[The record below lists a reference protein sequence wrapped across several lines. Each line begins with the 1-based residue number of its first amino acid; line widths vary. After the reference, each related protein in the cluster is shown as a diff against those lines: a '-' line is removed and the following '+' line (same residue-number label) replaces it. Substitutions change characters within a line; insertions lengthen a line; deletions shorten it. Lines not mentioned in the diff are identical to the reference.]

1 MSQKKLVLH
10 FDINGTITPVD
21 TTEPGN
27 KEENANMVIAKSVY
41 GTVKDNVWTLNQ
53 DYQQE
58 KEGSLTYYDYLK
70 TTDKQHYK
78 KLSFTFTHPN
88 EPGESLAHLVPLLV
102 ESMDTFLFH
111 SFLNV
116 LHEFPEALV
125 VFRTF
130 GLDADE
136 VIDFLRTSP
145 KTSHKFQD
153 IIKGD
158 FSYTHEER
166 PLITLENGHNISG
179 MDNFNKFILNTD
191 THLALKESYDYWNLN
206 HRSKKHGKQLLGH
219 DSMVQ
224 IFFDDNDC
232 VNILDNTN
240 SHSIK
245 INTLDALQNH
255 SYYVNFIKE
264 VISKYT

>member
-21 TTEPGN
+21 TTEPGS

-41 GTVKDNVWTLNQ
+41 GTVNNNNWTLNQ
-53 DYQQE
+53 EYD
-58 KEGSLTYYDYLK
+58 KESTDSITYYDYLK
-70 TTDKQHYK
+70 TIDNQYK
-78 KLSFTFTHPN
+78 KKSFTFTHPG

-102 ESMDTFLFH
+102 NSMDIFLFQ

-116 LHEFPEALV
+116 LHEFPDALI

-136 VIDFLRTSP
+136 VIEFLRTNE
-145 KTSHKFQD
+145 KTSHKFKN

-158 FSYTHEER
+158 FSYDHEER
-166 PLITLENGHNISG
+166 PLITLENGHQISE
-179 MDNFNKFILNTD
+179 MHKFNKFILNTD
-191 THLALKESYDYWNLN
+191 THLALKESYDHWNRN
-206 HRSKKHGKQLLGH
+206 HRSKKCGKQLLGH
-219 DSMVQ
+219 EDMLQ

-232 VNILDNTN
+232 VNVINGYN
-240 SHSIK
+240 SHFVK
-245 INTLDALQNH
+245 INTLAALQNN
-255 SYYVNFIKE
+255 SYYVDHIRNI
-264 VISKYT
+264 I